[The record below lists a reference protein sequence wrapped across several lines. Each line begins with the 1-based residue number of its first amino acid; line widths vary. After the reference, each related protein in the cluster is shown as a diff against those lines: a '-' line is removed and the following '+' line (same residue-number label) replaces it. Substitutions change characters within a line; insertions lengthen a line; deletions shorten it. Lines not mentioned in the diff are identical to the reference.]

1 MAAFAAFLGFVG
13 AAVDILMILVLNL
26 LLDWNVGVLLNLEMG
41 FRRAISAAIF
51 DLWRELLLQSFGESG
66 EWTLFGVMGVRVRW
80 ERIERWGFYQFA
92 DCVMESHPM
101 EICVFE

>member
-1 MAAFAAFLGFVG
+1 MAAFAAFLGFEG

-41 FRRAISAAIF
+41 FRRAISAAI
-51 DLWRELLLQSFGESG
+51 LIFGGSCYRALERLRV
-66 EWTLFGVMGVRVRW
+66 EFGAMGVREGEDR
-80 ERIERWGFYQFA
+80 EMGFFISFA
-92 DCVMESHPM
+92 DSVMESHPM